1 LHCLSSVTKRAKG
14 LVQHGKP
21 IGKHQLIQRY
31 VANMAMNLEIA
42 RWLTYVVAQEKMDL
56 DKEPENMDLRS
67 RVDRESAIAKRV
79 ASRLTYESA
88 IWRCRCSG
96 ASVTL
101 YFSPVE
107 ASLRFASCQ
116 NL

>member
-1 LHCLSSVTKRAKG
+1 
-14 LVQHGKP
+14 
-21 IGKHQLIQRY
+21 
-31 VANMAMNLEIA
+31 LEIA
-42 RWLTYVVAQEKMDL
+42 GWLTYVVAQEKMDL

-79 ASRLTYESA
+79 ASRLAYESSDMA
-88 IWRCRCSG
+88 VQGFGGFGYSLPLLCC
-96 ASVTL
+96 
-101 YFSPVE
+101 E